1 MNQNKSFRWKS
12 LKNKLLNKEEEIKK
26 LDPKQ
31 ENENLKLIIISKDS
45 TIQRNNI
52 TISQIK
58 DENKDQE
65 NKIKLLNQEIIILKQ
80 NVYDSE
86 KENMTNFEKNSKLE
100 LEIFDLNLKLKKCQE
115 KLNEYSQVID
125 KDELKRKLK
134 INENIKKFNFD
145 EKRSRN
151 RSKSILDTNRNN
163 LSLEYLNKN
172 KELLE
177 IRDSRKQNF
186 INKG

>member
-1 MNQNKSFRWKS
+1 
-12 LKNKLLNKEEEIKK
+12 
-26 LDPKQ
+26 
-31 ENENLKLIIISKDS
+31 
-45 TIQRNNI
+45 
-52 TISQIK
+52 
-58 DENKDQE
+58 
-65 NKIKLLNQEIIILKQ
+65 
-80 NVYDSE
+80 
-86 KENMTNFEKNSKLE
+86 MTNFEKNSKLE

-186 INKG
+186 INKGKKLL